1 MSGYVKTFKFKDKN
15 NKLNHSVYEK
25 LLEKLWWKAI
35 RKYTAIWNKIDD
47 LKNIK
52 LNALP
57 VNDYRFIKSKIRT
70 YGDKGYTNFRGLN
83 VPEDDIEWESFT
95 VASFYSLLVCENKY
109 NLQVYLDN
117 YAFKIANKQMADYLH
132 ENIFED

>member
-1 MSGYVKTFKFKDKN
+1 MSGHVKTFKFKDKN
-15 NKLNHSVYEK
+15 NKLNNSVYEK

-35 RKYTAIWNKIDD
+35 RKYRAIWNKIDD

-95 VASFYSLLVCENKY
+95 VGSFYSLLVCENKY

>member
-1 MSGYVKTFKFKDKN
+1 MSGHVKTFKFKDKN
-15 NKLNHSVYEK
+15 NKLNNSVYEK

-35 RKYTAIWNKIDD
+35 RKYRAIWNKIDD

-57 VNDYRFIKSKIRT
+57 VSDYRFIKSKIRT

-95 VASFYSLLVCENKY
+95 VVSFHSLLVCENKY
-109 NLQVYLDN
+109 NLQPYLDN
-117 YAFKIANKQMADYLH
+117 YAFQIANKQMADYLH
-132 ENIFED
+132 ENLFED

>member
-1 MSGYVKTFKFKDKN
+1 MPKMSGYVKTFKFKDKN
-15 NKLNHSVYEK
+15 NKLNNSVYEK

-35 RKYTAIWNKIDD
+35 RQYRAIWNKIDD

-57 VNDYRFIKSKIRT
+57 VYDYRFIKSKIRT

-83 VPEDDIEWESFT
+83 RMRNQKMI
-95 VASFYSLLVCENKY
+95 
-109 NLQVYLDN
+109 
-117 YAFKIANKQMADYLH
+117 
-132 ENIFED
+132 

>member
-15 NKLNHSVYEK
+15 NKLNNSVYEK

-35 RKYTAIWNKIDD
+35 RQYRAIWNKIDD

-57 VNDYRFIKSKIRT
+57 VYDYRFIKSKIRT

-83 VPEDDIEWESFT
+83 VPENDIEWESFK
-95 VASFYSLLVCENKY
+95 VVSFHCLLVCENKD

-117 YAFKIANKQMADYLH
+117 YAFKIANRQMVDYLH
-132 ENIFED
+132 ENLFED

>member
-15 NKLNHSVYEK
+15 NKLNNYVSEK

-35 RKYTAIWNKIDD
+35 RKYRAIWNKIDD

-52 LNALP
+52 SNALP
-57 VNDYRFIKSKIRT
+57 VYDYRFIKSKIRT

-83 VPEDDIEWESFT
+83 VPENDIEWQSFT
-95 VASFYSLLVCENKY
+95 VVSFHCLLVCENKY

-117 YAFKIANKQMADYLH
+117 YAFKIANKQMVDYLH
-132 ENIFED
+132 ENLFED